1 MRLTEKERQKL
12 RAQHKAW
19 IDKIMEQHGVT
30 LTEIGR
36 ESEGISSTTLRTF
49 YTGKGILSDKVILAV
64 YRRYAVEPNFDA
76 WFNYRADEDDDT
88 EITQYAKLCKEYI
101 TLACVQLGIFRKELA
116 KLINLKNDIVFTRL
130 FSGYTPKGLEVA
142 TLLKIKEKSRVPFPP
157 KLAEHIPGG
166 DAQGRIPVVGY
177 VSLAAGDEVIFY
189 TSEQVDFIEPVQG
202 ISTKNGKA
210 IELKGP
216 TVSAMLHDG
225 MKMYYNDTPTPVNK
239 ECLNRLCMVHTADG
253 ITAIKRVTES
263 SRSKGVYNLQA
274 LIDNKMTVSAVE
286 WAIPLNVATF

>member
-19 IDKIMEQHGVT
+19 IDMIMEQHGVT

-64 YRRYAVEPNFDA
+64 YRRYKVEPTFEA
-76 WFNYRADEDDDT
+76 WFNYRAEDDDDT
-88 EITQYAKLCKEYI
+88 EITEYAKLCKEYV
-101 TLACVQLGIFRKELA
+101 TQACVQLGIYRKELA
-116 KLINLKNDIVFTRL
+116 ALIGLKTDMVFTRL

-142 TLLKIKEKSRVPFPP
+142 TLLKIKEKSRVPYPP
-157 KLAEHIPGG
+157 KLAALIPGS

-177 VSLAAGDEVIFY
+177 VSLAAGDDVIFY
-189 TSEQVDFIEPVQG
+189 PSEQLEYIEPLQG
-202 ISTKNGKA
+202 ITAKNGKA

-225 MKMYYNDTPTPVNK
+225 MKMYYNDTPTPVSK

-253 ITAIKRVTES
+253 VTAIKRVTLS
-263 SRSKGVYNLQA
+263 SRKGVYNLQA

-286 WAIPLNVATF
+286 WAIPLNIATF